1 MSSLRQFAYASLI
14 IFSVLMLVIG
24 TWAGRFFPDPVGAI
38 FARIFHI
45 CTTPIIME
53 ITLATFGIVIV
64 VALAQYH
71 EKHANEWVEMD
82 IPDDSNQPPKE

>member
-1 MSSLRQFAYASLI
+1 M
-14 IFSVLMLVIG
+14 
-24 TWAGRFFPDPVGAI
+24 
-38 FARIFHI
+38 IFHI

-53 ITLATFGIVIV
+53 ITLATIGIVIV

-71 EKHANEWVEMD
+71 EKHANEWIEMD